1 MEHAEAPTP
10 SAAPREQSL
19 HPALSISKP
28 PPRRERIMT
37 YVLVSLFGGAL
48 LLGLAGMVA
57 HWLHL
62 R

>member
-1 MEHAEAPTP
+1 MDNQEAHVD
-10 SAAPREQSL
+10 R
-19 HPALSISKP
+19 PAYPVLSISKP
-28 PPRRERIMT
+28 PPRRERVMT
-37 YVLVSLFGGAL
+37 YVLSSLFAGAA